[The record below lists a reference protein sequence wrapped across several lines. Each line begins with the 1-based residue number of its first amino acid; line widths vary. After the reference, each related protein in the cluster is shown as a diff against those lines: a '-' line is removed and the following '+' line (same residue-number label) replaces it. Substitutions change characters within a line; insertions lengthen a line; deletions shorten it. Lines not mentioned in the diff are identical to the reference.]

1 MQRKP
6 KTYQASL
13 GFHDLAMPAPSMKA
27 ALEAWGAGRKKSF
40 SSGCRQ
46 GERRSRS
53 CCCDHVET
61 WRRSQA
67 SRGINAPF
75 TEAYRPADEVGWG
88 WTHAQTKENPCES
101 REQLR
106 GRPTVQQPVRPHLRS
121 RESSDG
127 VKTSA
132 GRKRPPGRNRTNDAA
147 RRKRR
152 WKKREREHHKRVVPI
167 EGARDAL
174 EKKLQAEDARRAEEK
189 DELERA
195 LRGAR
200 IGPRRLCPLADVKR
214 LGRPG

>member
-1 MQRKP
+1 VREEIFFIMVSPRRAAIP
-6 KTYQASL
+6 KL
-13 GFHDLAMPAPSMKA
+13 LLRPCRNLA
-27 ALEAWGAGRKKSF
+27 SF
-40 SSGCRQ
+40 SGVPWDQCAVHGSIPTC
-46 GERRSRS
+46 RRSWLGMDPR
-53 CCCDHVET
+53 
-61 WRRSQA
+61 
-67 SRGINAPF
+67 
-75 TEAYRPADEVGWG
+75 
-88 WTHAQTKENPCES
+88 QTKENPCES

-132 GRKRPPGRNRTNDAA
+132 GRKRPPGRNSTNDAA
-147 RRKRR
+147 RQLPRRKRR
-152 WKKREREHHKRVVPI
+152 WKKREREHHKWVATI

-174 EKKLQAEDARRAEEK
+174 EKKLQAEDARWAEEK